1 MRILTRT
8 GKVRIRAML
17 SAILVSHLLGVTLV
31 GADLPGTWKLNL
43 SKSISQTDYASDVVK
58 IQETGS
64 LTYLFTY
71 DVTLKRGEKFHS
83 QAVRIFD
90 GKTRQVDK
98 DSAEVNE
105 HPDSLTWISTRLK
118 SGKITDRRE
127 AVVAPDNKSHT
138 VKRRTLTADGQRV
151 EELMVFDRQ

>member
-1 MRILTRT
+1 
-8 GKVRIRAML
+8 
-17 SAILVSHLLGVTLV
+17 
-31 GADLPGTWKLNL
+31 
-43 SKSISQTDYASDVVK
+43 VVK
-58 IQETGS
+58 IQETGA

-71 DVTLKRGEKFHS
+71 DVILKRGEKFHS